1 MLILC
6 VALINLRVGG
16 PLVSL
21 LCRLRLFGT
30 EEYQLFFFQIRAK
43 VDHLYHELESLDL
56 DWDLIFLGRKILWN
70 THEPWVEG
78 SQVLVHVN
86 YTYWTLAYMLSQRG
100 AQKLL
105 DEKPLP
111 KMVPG
116 MFTNDTQKY
125 SLWNLLCFLVYS

>member
-1 MLILC
+1 MD
-6 VALINLRVGG
+6 
-16 PLVSL
+16 
-21 LCRLRLFGT
+21 
-30 EEYQLFFFQIRAK
+30 LFFKIRAK
-43 VDHLYHELESLDL
+43 VDNLYHELESLDL

-70 THEPWVEG
+70 TEEPWVKG

-116 MFTNDTQKY
+116 MFTNDTQ
-125 SLWNLLCFLVYS
+125 NLLYGID

>member
-1 MLILC
+1 MCNTGPNNTLGGAILQG
-6 VALINLRVGG
+6 RVY
-16 PLVSL
+16 
-21 LCRLRLFGT
+21 LFT
-30 EEYQLFFFQIRAK
+30 FFQIRAK
-43 VDHLYHELESLDL
+43 VDNLYHELESLDL

-70 THEPWVEG
+70 TEEPWVKG

-116 MFTNDTQKY
+116 MFTNDTQ
-125 SLWNLLCFLVYS
+125 NLLYGIN

>member
-1 MLILC
+1 M
-6 VALINLRVGG
+6 
-16 PLVSL
+16 
-21 LCRLRLFGT
+21 
-30 EEYQLFFFQIRAK
+30 LFFQL
-43 VDHLYHELESLDL
+43 DHLRMELKSLDL
-56 DWDLIFLGRKILWN
+56 DWDLIFLGRKILRDVE
-70 THEPWVEG
+70 EPWVSG

-116 MFTNDTQKY
+116 MFTNDTQ
-125 SLWNLLCFLVYS
+125 NLLYGID

>member
-1 MLILC
+1 M
-6 VALINLRVGG
+6 
-16 PLVSL
+16 SL